1 MISGIILISKTFA
14 KKTIHLNILRIRRYK
29 DFHIEYTV
37 SEIQN
42 RTLFN
47 LWSALTR
54 VFLDGSWLYLA
65 QFWLTR
71 RGKLS
76 PKKGGGNLKKTDTL
90 ITQHHCHIHESL
102 QKLTDWY
109 VTNVGVWLGV
119 KSRTPVFD
127 ANKEAKSIRSQ
138 KPSYSCN
145 HDQIRCKWRELY
157 F

>member
-1 MISGIILISKTFA
+1 MC
-14 KKTIHLNILRIRRYK
+14 IRRYK

-76 PKKGGGNLKKTDTL
+76 PKKCWGNLKKTDNL
-90 ITQHHCHIHESL
+90 IMQHHCHIHESL
-102 QKLTDWY
+102 QKLTDWN
-109 VTNVGVWLGV
+109 VTYVGVWLGV
-119 KSRTPVFD
+119 RSRTPVLMQI
-127 ANKEAKSIRSQ
+127 KRSKSIRSQ
-138 KPSYSCN
+138 KPSSSCN
-145 HDQIRCKWRELY
+145 HDQIGHKWRKLS

>member
-37 SEIQN
+37 SEIRN

-76 PKKGGGNLKKTDTL
+76 PEKGEGNLNKTDNL
-90 ITQHHCHIHESL
+90 ITPHHCHIHESL

-109 VTNVGVWLGV
+109 GTYVGVWLGV
-119 KSRTPVFD
+119 RSRAPVLN
-127 ANKEAKSIRSQ
+127 ANKEVKR
-138 KPSYSCN
+138 Y
-145 HDQIRCKWRELY
+145 
-157 F
+157 